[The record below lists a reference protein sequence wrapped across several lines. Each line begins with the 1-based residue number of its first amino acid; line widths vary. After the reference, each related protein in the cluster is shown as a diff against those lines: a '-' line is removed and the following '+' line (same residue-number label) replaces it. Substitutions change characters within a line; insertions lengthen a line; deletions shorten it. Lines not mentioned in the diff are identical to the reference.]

1 MTELSSNTANIVES
15 KTPFNIEYIK
25 NNIATNIGDIFLK
38 KNENSQTT
46 ISSVISKMLKY
57 PFLKMLINNPEE

>member
-38 KNENSQTT
+38 QNENSQTT

>member
-25 NNIATNIGDIFLK
+25 NNIATNIGDTFLK
-38 KNENSQTT
+38 QNENSQTT